1 MRVLIA
7 DDSKI
12 IRSRIAKILS
22 EYKQIDSIDE
32 ANNVQEAIELI
43 HKSYPNVLILD
54 IKMPDGNGMEVLNA
68 IGHDHSPSPVV
79 IVITNY
85 PFPEYEKEYMTAG
98 ADFFF
103 DKSSEF
109 KLMKKVIENLVDNEI
124 RIKAFGNKPLR
135 DEKSD
140 EKGNNYN

>member
-12 IRSRIAKILS
+12 IRNRIVKILS
-22 EYKQIDSIDE
+22 AYKQIESIEE
-32 ANNVQEAIELI
+32 ANNVQEAISLI
-43 HKSYPNVLILD
+43 HKSSPNVLILD
-54 IKMPDGNGMEVLNA
+54 IKMPDGNGIEVLNA
-68 IGHDHSPSPVV
+68 IGHDQSSPVV

-124 RIKAFGNKPLR
+124 RIKAFKN
-135 DEKSD
+135 SD
-140 EKGNNYN
+140 EKGTIYN

>member
-12 IRSRIAKILS
+12 IRSRITKILS

-54 IKMPDGNGMEVLNA
+54 VKMPDGNGMEVLNA
-68 IGHDHSPSPVV
+68 IEHDQPQSPPPVV

-124 RIKAFGNKPLR
+124 RIKAFGKEPKQSG
-135 DEKSD
+135 EEGK
-140 EKGNNYN
+140 NYN

>member
-22 EYKQIDSIDE
+22 EYKVIDSIEE
-32 ANNVQEAIELI
+32 ANDVQEAINLL
-43 HKSYPNVLILD
+43 HRNHPNVLILD
-54 IKMPDGNGMEVLNA
+54 IEMPGGNGIEVLNA
-68 IGHDHSPSPVV
+68 IKHDQYYPPVV
-79 IVITNY
+79 IVFTNY
-85 PFPEYEKEYMTAG
+85 PFPEYEKAYMTAG

-124 RIKAFGNKPLR
+124 RIEAFGKQP
-135 DEKSD
+135 KQSD
-140 EKGNNYN
+140 EERNNYN